1 MTTPSTEPGNDVTV
15 QPDAAAPAESAESTP
30 YAALGGRVGVLAL
43 VDDFYQRVV
52 GDPRLAPF
60 FEGVDLFRLKQHQAL
75 VIGEVL
81 GGPGGYDGVGL
92 QAGHA
97 GLGITPTDYARVG
110 EHLIG
115 AFRSAGAGDDIV
127 SAVVSTLTTVQPLI
141 VTADDPPG
149 TDDPTGGTA

>member
-1 MTTPSTEPGNDVTV
+1 MTTPSTEPGDAVTA
-15 QPDAAAPAESAESTP
+15 QPDAGPPAAATAPSTP

-43 VDDFYQRVV
+43 VDDFYRRVI
-52 GDPRLAPF
+52 GDQRLAPF
-60 FEGVDLFRLKQHQAL
+60 FAGVDLDRLKQHQAL

-97 GLGITPTDYARVG
+97 DLGITPTDYARVG

-127 SAVVSTLTTVQPLI
+127 SAVVSTLTAVQPLI

-149 TDDPTGGTA
+149 TDPTGGTA